1 MVVQTPMDALI
12 QQLNTKLHQWQPDI
26 AEQVRQYIVEIIEL
40 ADQDALDILRSRV
53 VEQEVWELIDE
64 PETW

>member
-1 MVVQTPMDALI
+1 MDALV
-12 QQLNTKLHQWQPDI
+12 QELDTKLRQWQPDI
-26 AEQVRQYIVEIIEL
+26 AQQVRQCLAEIIEL

-53 VEQEVWELIDE
+53 VEQEVLDLIDE

>member
-1 MVVQTPMDALI
+1 MDALI

-40 ADQDALDILRSRV
+40 VDQDALDISS
-53 VEQEVWELIDE
+53 
-64 PETW
+64 

>member
-1 MVVQTPMDALI
+1 MDILV

-26 AEQVRQYIVEIIEL
+26 AEQVRQYILEIIKL

-53 VEQEVWELIDE
+53 VEQEVLDLIDE
-64 PETW
+64 PEAW